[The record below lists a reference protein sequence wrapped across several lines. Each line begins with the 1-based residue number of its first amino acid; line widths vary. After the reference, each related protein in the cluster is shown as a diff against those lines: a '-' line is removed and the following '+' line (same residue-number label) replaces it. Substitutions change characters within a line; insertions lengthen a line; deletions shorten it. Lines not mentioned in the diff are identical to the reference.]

1 MTDKPELR
9 TTIKATRAARTDHDR
24 ERDRALIRTHV
35 LNWCQTNGLPTGA
48 RIAAYEPMRAEPGSI
63 ELLAELTRAGFE
75 VIVPITLSDLDL
87 DWGEWTFTRQARVP
101 LGVDAISTAALVL
114 VPAFAVDPAGR
125 RLGRGGG
132 SYDRALAR
140 VPDGVPVVAMLFDD
154 ELVAEVPVDEW
165 DRPVRAVVTPSG
177 WQDLNWT

>member
-1 MTDKPELR
+1 VTDKPELR
-9 TTIKATRAARTDHDR
+9 TTIIGTRAARTDPDR

-35 LNWCQTNGLPTGA
+35 LNWCQTIGLPAEA
-48 RIAAYEPMRAEPGSI
+48 RIAAYEPMRTEPGSI
-63 ELLAELTRAGFE
+63 ELLADLTRAGFE

-87 DWGEWTFTRQARVP
+87 DWAEWTFTRQARMP

-132 SYDRALAR
+132 SYDRALGR
-140 VPDGVPVVAMLFDD
+140 VPEGVPVVAMLFED
-154 ELVAEVPVDEW
+154 ELVAAVPVDEW
-165 DRPVRAVVTPSG
+165 DKPVHAAVTPSG
-177 WQDLNWT
+177 WQVLNWT